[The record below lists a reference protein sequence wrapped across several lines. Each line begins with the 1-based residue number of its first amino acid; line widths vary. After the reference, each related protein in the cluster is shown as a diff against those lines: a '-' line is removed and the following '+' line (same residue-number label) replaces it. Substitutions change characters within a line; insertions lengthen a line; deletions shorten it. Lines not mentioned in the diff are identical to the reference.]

1 MDLLIKHGTWV
12 IVPIG
17 IALSFI
23 YLIVAPKIYPFLAAR
38 SLAEEDALEQW
49 KQAAPSA
56 SVVSQKPVETGG
68 VAPVGTSAQVG
79 SHI

>member
-23 YLIVAPKIYPFLAAR
+23 YLIVAPKLYPFLAAR

-49 KQAAPSA
+49 KQVTSPA
-56 SVVSQKPVETGG
+56 SVAPQKPVETGG
-68 VAPVGTSAQVG
+68 VTPLGTSAQVG
-79 SHI
+79 SHL